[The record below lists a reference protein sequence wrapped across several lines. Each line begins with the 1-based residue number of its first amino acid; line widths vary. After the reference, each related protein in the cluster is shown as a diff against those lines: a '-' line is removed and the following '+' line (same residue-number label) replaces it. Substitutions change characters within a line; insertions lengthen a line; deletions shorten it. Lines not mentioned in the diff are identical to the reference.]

1 MALCILGVDP
11 GLKGALAFYF
21 PDHPERVSV
30 HDMPVAGSDLDAANL
45 AAIVAQ
51 LKPDLALVEAVH
63 AGRGWGSGQTF
74 SFGFG
79 CGVVRGVLGALGVP
93 THMVTPTAW
102 KKHHGL
108 LKAEKDDSR
117 AKALLLFPKV
127 ASVFARKKDDGR
139 AEAALIARY
148 GAEVLTGLIPDRSK
162 VAA

>member
-1 MALCILGVDP
+1 
-11 GLKGALAFYF
+11 
-21 PDHPERVSV
+21 VSI

-108 LKAEKDDSR
+108 AQGREGRQPRQS
-117 AKALLLFPKV
+117 ALLLFPKV